1 MKRNTERAARWS
13 PSPDDEAS
21 LSRQKHKL
29 LQVRETGD
37 VPLQRRQDLQQ
48 RESQLLQRLAQVLGA
63 QSLGAPDQQVR
74 GLERLWLAHLLGV
87 GGGRAEDRALDLEG
101 LAQRGAARPPRAGGK
116 PRAAVRA
123 EKSHREELVR
133 RQPWHSAS
141 LRGAVDQER
150 QGASRAPGLSAPPP
164 SPPERRKGK
173 RGPSVK
179 TGGGR
184 RPVDPELS
192 RGSDVGKLL
201 ALAREITCLEKWG
214 REAARDGRRLPGKG
228 SAHPAQGP
236 RATRLHQS
244 PEGPASSPEQL
255 WPAGWA
261 HRSETSPLACPRR
274 FSNKSRWQ
282 RELEFAFEELF
293 NTNRK
298 LKKHLDLYLDLKPR
312 TEQSPSEEQ
321 GFLGMQSRS
330 RESQREKKAR
340 DPEADIVL
348 AGEPMSPAGVDI
360 HLTPSKTSL
369 KMSLSTLEN
378 PKSHRM
384 AKCVVQNDSAQSP
397 EAGMLMG
404 RKNLFS
410 CSPESGQEPR
420 RPCELHPRGQVD
432 RAGLIVARQKQKM
445 QMERQRPKQLELL
458 KPFEHPK
465 ESLGADLQT
474 EPEGGRREPRQADLA
489 RLRPDSRPD
498 PGKEGAYDCS
508 PASPSAGF
516 VDDDGHS
523 QMIVTSN
530 STFWSKTSCTSS
542 FLKKPGNAC
551 KSFRDYVKNESPACS
566 KYTAHN
572 GAFCRAWYPCL
583 CLYSR
588 CLLRNP

>member
-29 LQVRETGD
+29 LQVRERGD

-48 RESQLLQRLAQVLGA
+48 RESQLLQHLAQVLGA
-63 QSLGAPDQQVR
+63 ESLGAPDQQVQ

-87 GGGRAEDRALDLEG
+87 GGGRAEDCELDLEG

-133 RQPWHSAS
+133 RQPWRSVS
-141 LRGAVDQER
+141 RRGAVDQER
-150 QGASRAPGLSAPPP
+150 PGASRAPGLTPPTP
-164 SPPERRKGK
+164 TPPERRKGK
-173 RGPSVK
+173 RGLSVK
-179 TGGGR
+179 TGGGH

-201 ALAREITCLEKWG
+201 ALAREIMCLEKWG
-214 REAARDGRRLPGKG
+214 REAAWDGRRLPGKG
-228 SAHPAQGP
+228 SALPAQGP
-236 RATRLHQS
+236 RTTRLHQS

-255 WPAGWA
+255 WPAGRA
-261 HRSETSPLACPRR
+261 HRSETSSLACPRR
-274 FSNKSRWQ
+274 FSSKSRWQ

-298 LKKHLDLYLDLKPR
+298 LKKHLSLYLDLKPR
-312 TEQSPSEEQ
+312 TEQSPREEQ

-340 DPEADIVL
+340 DPEADVVP
-348 AGEPMSPAGVDI
+348 AGEPMSPAGADA

-369 KMSLSTLEN
+369 KMLLSTLEN

-384 AKCVVQNDSAQSP
+384 AKCVVQNDSTQSP

-410 CSPESGQEPR
+410 CSPESGQELP

-445 QMERQRPKQLELL
+445 QMKRQRPKQLELL

-474 EPEGGRREPRQADLA
+474 EPEGGRREPRQANLA

-523 QMIVTSN
+523 QMIRDLQQHILEQN
-530 STFWSKTSCTSS
+530 KLHKQ
-542 FLKKPGNAC
+542 FLEEARKGLQE
-551 KSFRDYVKNESPACS
+551 FQR
-566 KYTAHN
+566 
-572 GAFCRAWYPCL
+572 L
-583 CLYSR
+583 C
-588 CLLRNP
+588 